1 MKAETWLA
9 RCAAELQ
16 HLYLT
21 NPHCDEDDART
32 NDWGI
37 ATAGELI
44 DAQRYRGL
52 DPVQAA
58 RTFWRDKE

>member
-21 NPHCDEDDART
+21 HPRSGVDDVPPDE
-32 NDWGI
+32 WSLE
-37 ATAGELI
+37 TAGELI
-44 DAQRYRGL
+44 DAQRYLGL

-58 RTFWRDKE
+58 RTFWRSSE